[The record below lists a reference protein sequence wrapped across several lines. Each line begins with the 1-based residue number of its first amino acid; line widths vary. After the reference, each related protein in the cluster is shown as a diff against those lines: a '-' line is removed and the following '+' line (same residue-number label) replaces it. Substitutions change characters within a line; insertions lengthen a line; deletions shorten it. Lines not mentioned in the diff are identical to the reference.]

1 MRNTRCVPFCNP
13 MNTKKNPMKK
23 LFTLFL
29 ILFSTLFGGTLA
41 AQELKV
47 ASFEPLPQD
56 VAARSNA
63 VLDNND
69 NPCALLRVVV
79 AVEGI
84 EIRGNYGRVGD
95 VISPRASEYVVYL
108 PAGTKTLYVNCPGF
122 MPLTYDIGYKLE
134 GKMAYRLTLERPQLP
149 VGPTKPEIKT
159 QYVKILLPTAGST
172 VLIDGMPQPTSN
184 GVFYG
189 KFALGTHSYYIS
201 APQHYPEEGE
211 FTLTASGRTDLT
223 VALKPSYMPLN
234 LRVSPANA
242 TVQIDG
248 QMLTLTRGQLTQKF
262 EIGKHTYQISAPQH
276 YTQTGEFEISA
287 TGQNSLNFNLKPS
300 YMALNLRVS
309 PSNATV
315 LIDGTQY
322 QLTGG
327 SLTQKFEIGKHTYQI
342 MASQYH
348 SASGEFEITDLGGT
362 ALNINLK
369 PAFGFLQ
376 ATSNPVGAEVRING
390 EKRGVTP
397 CKLQLPSGQYSVQL
411 VSDGY
416 ISHAQQ
422 VTITDGVTLPFSNTL
437 TANFAQ
443 ITLKAPHPHSEIW
456 VNDQFKA
463 KGEWSGRLDAN
474 TYLVETR
481 TEGYETVSEN
491 VEVEAGVPRTVTLQQ
506 PNPIYG
512 LLEILSD
519 PFDATIKLDG
529 KVVGTTPWQSNEVLI
544 GKHTL
549 EIAKEGYNLYSQ
561 EFTLTKVSPV
571 TIEAVLD
578 NRPTYEVGDYYNEN
592 GKEGV
597 VFWVDES
604 GKHGKIVSMKESSSE
619 LKWSS
624 DDYEQRRLIG
634 ADSETDGAKNMAVV
648 KQIPD
653 WQSKYPAF
661 KWCADL
667 GEGWYLPAV
676 KELEIFTLNDAVHDS
691 VNRTLA
697 KKGGKKLKN
706 KGKWYWFWSST
717 ESEDECAGY
726 FCAWYVGMYYGYTYY
741 DNKYYNGYV
750 RAVSA
755 F

>member
-1 MRNTRCVPFCNP
+1 MRRFILTLLLLWGLMP
-13 MNTKKNPMKK
+13 
-23 LFTLFL
+23 LF
-29 ILFSTLFGGTLA
+29 
-41 AQELKV
+41 AQNLTV

-56 VAARSNA
+56 VAARSNV

-84 EIRGNYGRVGD
+84 EIRGNMGRRGEM
-95 VISPRASEYVVYL
+95 INPRPSEYVAYL
-108 PAGTKTLYVNCPGF
+108 PAGTRTIYINSPGY
-122 MPLTYDIGYKLE
+122 MPLTYDIGYKME
-134 GKMAYRLTLERPQLP
+134 GKMVYRLTLERPQLP

-211 FTLTASGRTDLT
+211 FTLAASGRADLT

-234 LRVSPANA
+234 LRVSPSNA
-242 TVQIDG
+242 TVIIDG
-248 QMLTLTRGQLTQKF
+248 KMLTLT
-262 EIGKHTYQISAPQH
+262 
-276 YTQTGEFEISA
+276 
-287 TGQNSLNFNLKPS
+287 
-300 YMALNLRVS
+300 
-309 PSNATV
+309 
-315 LIDGTQY
+315 
-322 QLTGG
+322 GG
-327 SLTQKFEIGKHTYQI
+327 LLTQKFEIGKHTYQI

-348 SASGEFEITDLGGT
+348 SASGEFELT
-362 ALNINLK
+362 ASGETNLNITLK

-443 ITLKAPHPHSEIW
+443 ITLKAPYAHSEIW

-491 VEVEAGVPRTVTLQQ
+491 VEVVAGVPRTVTLQK

-512 LLEILSD
+512 LLEITSE
-519 PFDATIKLDG
+519 PFDATITLDG
-529 KVVGTTPWQSNEVLI
+529 KVVGTTPWQSNEVLT

-561 EFTLTKVSPV
+561 EFSLTKDQPI

-578 NRPTYEVGDYYNEN
+578 NRPAYKVGDYYNKN

-604 GKHGKIVSMKESSSE
+604 GEHGKILSMTESGSK
-619 LKWSS
+619 LQWSS
-624 DDYEQRRLIG
+624 DKNEQGRLIG
-634 ADSETDGAKNMAVV
+634 ADSRTDGAKNLTAV
-648 KQIPD
+648 KRIPD

-667 GEGWYLPAV
+667 GEGWYLPAIV
-676 KELEIFTLNDAVHDS
+676 ELKLFTLNDAVYDK
-691 VNRTLA
+691 VNRTLSLH
-697 KKGGKKLKN
+697 GGKPLLN
-706 KGKWYWFWSST
+706 NYLHWCWSST
-717 ESEDECAGY
+717 ESSVESNEV
-726 FCAWYVGMYYGYTYY
+726 FCAWLVRMNVGDTSYSSKNFYY
-741 DNKYYNGYV
+741 YV

>member
-1 MRNTRCVPFCNP
+1 MRRFILTLLLLWGLMP
-13 MNTKKNPMKK
+13 
-23 LFTLFL
+23 LF
-29 ILFSTLFGGTLA
+29 
-41 AQELKV
+41 AQNLTV

-56 VAARSNA
+56 VAARSNV

-84 EIRGNYGRVGD
+84 EIRGNMGRRGEM
-95 VISPRASEYVVYL
+95 INPRPSEYVAYL
-108 PAGTKTLYVNCPGF
+108 PAGTRTIYINSPGY
-122 MPLTYDIGYKLE
+122 MPLTYDIGYKME
-134 GKMAYRLTLERPQLP
+134 GKMVYRLTLERPQLP

-211 FTLTASGRTDLT
+211 FTLAASGRTDLT

-234 LRVSPANA
+234 LRVSPSNA
-242 TVQIDG
+242 TVIIDG
-248 QMLTLTRGQLTQKF
+248 KMLTLTGGQ
-262 EIGKHTYQISAPQH
+262 
-276 YTQTGEFEISA
+276 
-287 TGQNSLNFNLKPS
+287 
-300 YMALNLRVS
+300 
-309 PSNATV
+309 
-315 LIDGTQY
+315 
-322 QLTGG
+322 
-327 SLTQKFEIGKHTYQI
+327 LTQKFEIGKHTYQI

-348 SASGEFEITDLGGT
+348 SASGEFELT
-362 ALNINLK
+362 ASGETNLNITLK

-443 ITLKAPHPHSEIW
+443 ITLKAPYAHSEIW

-481 TEGYETVSEN
+481 TEGYESVSEN

-512 LLEILSD
+512 LLEILSE
-519 PFDATIKLDG
+519 PFDATITLDG
-529 KVVGTTPWQSNEVLI
+529 KVVGTTPWQSNEVLT

-549 EIAKEGYNLYSQ
+549 EIDKEGYNLYSQ
-561 EFTLTKVSPV
+561 EFTLTKESPV

-578 NRPTYEVGDYYNEN
+578 NTPTTYRVGDYYNKD

-604 GKHGKIVSMKESSSE
+604 GRHGKIVSMTESGSG
-619 LKWSS
+619 LDWSS
-624 DDYEQRRLIG
+624 DEKERAKLIG

-648 KQIPD
+648 RKIYD

-667 GEGWYLPAV
+667 GDGWYLPAIA
-676 KELEIFTLNDAVHDS
+676 ELKIFTLNDAVHDK
-691 VNRTLA
+691 VNSTLSQHGGKPLA
-697 KKGGKKLKN
+697 KKV
-706 KGKWYWFWSST
+706 YWSST
-717 ESEDECAGY
+717 ENPKEYNGY
-726 FCAWYVGMYYGYTYY
+726 FCAWLVSMLSGNTFNFSKNLNY
-741 DNKYYNGYV
+741 YV

>member
-1 MRNTRCVPFCNP
+1 MRNTRCVPFCNQ

-95 VISPRASEYVVYL
+95 VINPRASEYAVYL
-108 PAGTKTLYVNCPGF
+108 PAGTRTIYINSPGF

-211 FTLTASGRTDLT
+211 FTLAASGRTDLN
-223 VALKPSYMPLN
+223 VALKP
-234 LRVSPANA
+234 
-242 TVQIDG
+242 
-248 QMLTLTRGQLTQKF
+248 
-262 EIGKHTYQISAPQH
+262 
-276 YTQTGEFEISA
+276 
-287 TGQNSLNFNLKPS
+287 NFGYLEVES
-300 YMALNLRVS
+300 S
-309 PSNATV
+309 PSGARV
-315 LIDGTQY
+315 LVDGDEQ
-322 QLTGG
+322 G
-327 SLTQKFEIGKHTYQI
+327 S
-342 MASQYH
+342 
-348 SASGEFEITDLGGT
+348 
-362 ALNINLK
+362 
-369 PAFGFLQ
+369 
-376 ATSNPVGAEVRING
+376 
-390 EKRGVTP
+390 TP
-397 CKLQLPSGQYSVQL
+397 CKLKLKSG
-411 VSDGY
+411 
-416 ISHAQQ
+416 SHALQLISSGYFVFDLQ
-422 VTITDGVTLPFSNTL
+422 ITIKDGVTLPLSATL
-437 TANFAQ
+437 KANFAQ

-491 VEVEAGVPRTVTLQQ
+491 VEVEAGVLRTVTLQK

-512 LLEILSD
+512 LLEITSE
-519 PFDATIKLDG
+519 PFDATITLDG
-529 KVVGTTPWQSNEVLI
+529 KVVGTTPWQSNEVLT

-549 EIAKEGYNLYSQ
+549 EIAKEDYNLYSQ
-561 EFTLTKVSPV
+561 EFTLTKESPV

-578 NRPTYEVGDYYNEN
+578 NTPTTYQVGDYYKND

-597 VFWVDES
+597 VFWVDAS
-604 GKHGKIVSMKESSSE
+604 GRHGKIVSMTESGSE
-619 LKWSS
+619 LEWSS
-624 DDYEQRRLIG
+624 DENEQTRLIWAYNG
-634 ADSETDGAKNMAVV
+634 TDGAENMEAV
-648 KQIPD
+648 KRIPD

-661 KWCADL
+661 KWCANL
-667 GEGWYLPAV
+667 GEGWYLPAI
-676 KELEIFTLNDAVHDS
+676 KELKLFTLNDAVRDK
-691 VNRTLA
+691 VNRTLSLH
-697 KKGGKKLKN
+697 GGKPLDAD
-706 KGKWYWFWSST
+706 WYWSST
-717 ESEDECAGY
+717 EYSKNY
-726 FCAWYVGMYYGYTYY
+726 SKFRRAWYVGMGGVTS
-741 DNKYYNGYV
+741 DNFKYNGNYV

>member
-1 MRNTRCVPFCNP
+1 
-13 MNTKKNPMKK
+13 MKK

-95 VISPRASEYVVYL
+95 VINPRASEYAVYL

-211 FTLTASGRTDLT
+211 FTLTTSGRTDLT

-242 TVQIDG
+242 TVLIDG
-248 QMLTLTRGQLTQKF
+248 QMITLTGGQLTQKF
-262 EIGKHTYQISAPQH
+262 EIGKHS
-276 YTQTGEFEISA
+276 
-287 TGQNSLNFNLKPS
+287 
-300 YMALNLRVS
+300 
-309 PSNATV
+309 
-315 LIDGTQY
+315 
-322 QLTGG
+322 
-327 SLTQKFEIGKHTYQI
+327 YQI

-348 SASGEFEITDLGGT
+348 SVSGEFEITALGGT
-362 ALNINLK
+362 DLDVTLK

-376 ATSNPVGAEVRING
+376 ATSIPVGAEVRING

-491 VEVEAGVPRTVTLQQ
+491 VEVVAGVPRTVTLQK

-561 EFTLTKVSPV
+561 EFTLTKESPV

-597 VFWVDES
+597 VFWVDET
-604 GKHGKIVSMKESSSE
+604 GKHGKIVSMKESSYSMR
-619 LKWSS
+619 WSS
-624 DDYEQRRLIG
+624 DGQEQKRFIG

-653 WQSKYPAF
+653 WESKYPAF

-667 GEGWYLPAV
+667 GVGWYLPAIE
-676 KELEIFTLNDAVHDS
+676 ELKIFTLNDAVYDA
-691 VNRTLA
+691 VNRTLE
-697 KKGGKKLKN
+697 KIGGEKLAN
-706 KGKWYWFWSST
+706 KGYEYCYWTSDKYCSST
-717 ESEDECAGY
+717 ENGYKEEGY
-726 FCAWYVGMYYGYTYY
+726 FCVWDVNMSDGSTVNY
-741 DNKYYNGYV
+741 DKTNNGYV
-750 RAVSA
+750 RAVAA